1 MVFLLFENILK
12 NLYKAS
18 ENMME
23 FEELYMNNVDKSLNV
38 ASLMDRFKEAINE
51 YQMHEDMLN
60 EIDRS
65 FYQRW
70 LIILYNNLKTDKNNS
85 SLHQG

>member
-23 FEELYMNNVDKSLNV
+23 FEELYMNTVDNSLNV
-38 ASLMDRFKEAINE
+38 ASLMDRFKEAIN
-51 YQMHEDMLN
+51 
-60 EIDRS
+60 
-65 FYQRW
+65 
-70 LIILYNNLKTDKNNS
+70 
-85 SLHQG
+85 

>member
-23 FEELYMNNVDKSLNV
+23 FEELYMNTVDNSLNV

-51 YQMHEDMLN
+51 YHIYEEMLN

-65 FYQRW
+65 FYQR
-70 LIILYNNLKTDKNNS
+70 
-85 SLHQG
+85 

>member
-65 FYQRW
+65 FYQR
-70 LIILYNNLKTDKNNS
+70 
-85 SLHQG
+85 